1 MPFITPLLICLPF
14 LVLLLFLS
22 LKKNKQQH
30 QRHLPPG
37 PSKLPFIGNLH
48 QLGSST
54 HQSLWKLS
62 KTYGPVM
69 LLHLG
74 RVPTLIISSAEAAKE
89 ALKTND
95 LLCCTR
101 PTTAGSRR
109 LTYNYLDVAF
119 APYGEYWR
127 EIRKI
132 CVLELLS
139 VKRVQS
145 YWSVRE
151 EEVAKLVNSLS
162 SSSSSGA
169 PVDLTEKL
177 FVLTASIIFRI
188 VFGTSFRGSKFEHDT
203 NIPELIHDIQTMLGG
218 LSGAD
223 YFPSFIGWIMDR
235 VSGVHKEFDRIW
247 NELDGFFQQVID
259 DHLRAGRAVGEQD
272 HEDIVDVLLKIVREQ
287 TGLFGAAQLGHN
299 NIKAVLMNLFLGG
312 IDTSATTMTW
322 AMAELARK
330 PKLMK
335 KAQEEVRRCIGNKGK
350 INEGDTDELEY
361 LKMIIK
367 ETLRLHPPAPL
378 ILPREAMSH
387 FKIQGYDVDPRT
399 VVFVNDWA
407 IARDPESW
415 KDPEEFIPERFDGS
429 SIDYKGQHF
438 EFLPF
443 GAGRRVCPGMYMG
456 TTTIAFGL
464 ANLLYWFDWKL
475 PNGMKEEDIDME
487 ETGGLSLTI
496 AKKTAFHL
504 VPVKFSHETHIS

>member
-1 MPFITPLLICLPF
+1 MALITPLILCLPF
-14 LVLLLFLS
+14 LLLPLLVL
-22 LKKNKQQH
+22 LKKNKQHKNPQKH
-30 QRHLPPG
+30 YPPS
-37 PSKLPFIGNLH
+37 PPKLPLIGNLH
-48 QLGSST
+48 QLGSSP
-54 HQSLWKLS
+54 HQSLWQLS
-62 KTYGPVM
+62 KKYGPVM

-74 RVPTLIISSAEAAKE
+74 RVPTLVISSAEAAKE

-95 LLCCTR
+95 LHCCSR
-101 PTTAGSRR
+101 PSSAGTRR

-132 CVLELLS
+132 CVLELFS

-151 EEVAKLVNSLS
+151 EEVAKLVNSIS

-177 FVLTASIIFRI
+177 FAFTASIIFRI
-188 VFGTSFRGSKFEHDT
+188 AYGTTFQGSKFEHAK
-203 NIPELIHDIQTMLGG
+203 NIHELIHDTEAMMGG

-223 YFPSFIGWIMDR
+223 YFPSWIGWITDR
-235 VSGVHKEFDRIW
+235 VSGVHKEFDRISS
-247 NELDGFFQQVID
+247 ELDGLFQQVID
-259 DHLRAGRAVGEQD
+259 DHLRAGTEVEKD

-287 TGLFGAAQLGHN
+287 TGFGAAQLGHN
-299 NIKAVLMNLFLGG
+299 NIKGVLLNLFLGG
-312 IDTSATTMTW
+312 IDTSAITMVW

-350 INEGDTDELEY
+350 VTEGDTDELQY
-361 LKMIIK
+361 LKMVIK
-367 ETLRLHPPAPL
+367 ETFRLHPPAPM
-378 ILPREAMSH
+378 ILPRETMSH
-387 FKIQGYDVDPRT
+387 FKIQGYDVDPKT
-399 VVFVNDWA
+399 LVFVNDWA

-415 KDPEEFIPERFDGS
+415 KDPEEFVPERFDGS

-443 GAGRRVCPGMYMG
+443 GAGRRICPGIYMG
-456 TTTIAFGL
+456 TTTVELGL

-475 PNGMKEEDIDME
+475 PNGMKEEDISME
-487 ETGGLSLTI
+487 EATGLALTI
-496 AKKTAFHL
+496 SKKTALHL
-504 VPVKFSHETHIS
+504 VPVKLSQET

>member
-1 MPFITPLLICLPF
+1 MALITPLILCLPF
-14 LVLLLFLS
+14 LLLPLLVL
-22 LKKNKQQH
+22 LKKNRQQH
-30 QRHLPPG
+30 KNPQKQYPPS
-37 PSKLPFIGNLH
+37 PPKLPLIGNLH
-48 QLGSST
+48 QLGSSP
-54 HQSLWKLS
+54 HQSLWQLS
-62 KTYGPVM
+62 KKYGPVM

-74 RVPTLIISSAEAAKE
+74 RVPTLVISSAEAAKE

-95 LLCCTR
+95 LHCCSR
-101 PTTAGSRR
+101 PSSAGCRR

-132 CVLELLS
+132 CVLELFS

-151 EEVAKLVNSLS
+151 EEVDRLVNSIS

-177 FVLTASIIFRI
+177 FAFTASIIFRI
-188 VFGTSFRGSKFEHDT
+188 AYGTTFKGSKFEHAK
-203 NIPELIHDIQTMLGG
+203 NIHELIHDTEAMLGG

-223 YFPSFIGWIMDR
+223 YFPSWIGWIIDR
-235 VSGVHKEFDRIW
+235 VSGVHKEFDRISS
-247 NELDGFFQQVID
+247 ELDGLFQQVID
-259 DHLRAGRAVGEQD
+259 DHLRAGTEVEKD

-287 TGLFGAAQLGHN
+287 TGFGAAQLGHN
-299 NIKAVLMNLFLGG
+299 NIKGVLLNLFLGG
-312 IDTSATTMTW
+312 IDTSAITMEW

-350 INEGDTDELEY
+350 VTEGDTDELQY
-361 LKMIIK
+361 LKMVIK
-367 ETLRLHPPAPL
+367 ETFRLHPPAPL
-378 ILPREAMSH
+378 ILPRETMSH
-387 FKIQGYDVDPRT
+387 FKIQGYDVDPKTR
-399 VVFVNDWA
+399 VFVNDWA

-415 KDPEEFIPERFDGS
+415 KDPEEFVPERFDGS

-443 GAGRRVCPGMYMG
+443 GAGRRICPGMYMG
-456 TTTIAFGL
+456 TTTVELGL

-475 PNGMKEEDIDME
+475 PNGMKEEDISME
-487 ETGGLSLTI
+487 EATGLALTI
-496 AKKTAFHL
+496 SKKTVLHL
-504 VPVKFSHETHIS
+504 VPVKLSQET

>member
-1 MPFITPLLICLPF
+1 MALITPLILCLPF
-14 LVLLLFLS
+14 LLLPLLVLL
-22 LKKNKQQH
+22 KRNKQQH
-30 QRHLPPG
+30 KNPQKHYPPS
-37 PSKLPFIGNLH
+37 PPKLPLIGNLH
-48 QLGSST
+48 QLGSSP
-54 HQSLWKLS
+54 HQSLWQLS
-62 KTYGPVM
+62 KKYGPVM

-74 RVPTLIISSAEAAKE
+74 RVPTLVISSAEAAKE

-95 LLCCTR
+95 LHCCSR
-101 PTTAGSRR
+101 PSSAGCRR

-132 CVLELLS
+132 CVLELFS

-151 EEVAKLVNSLS
+151 EEVDRLVNSIS
-162 SSSSSGA
+162 SSSSSGS

-177 FVLTASIIFRI
+177 FAFTASIIFRI
-188 VFGTSFRGSKFEHDT
+188 AYGTTFKGSKFEHAK
-203 NIPELIHDIQTMLGG
+203 NIHELIHDTEAMLGG

-223 YFPSFIGWIMDR
+223 YFPSWIGWIIDR
-235 VSGVHKEFDRIW
+235 VSGVHKEFDRISS
-247 NELDGFFQQVID
+247 ELDGLFQQVID
-259 DHLRAGRAVGEQD
+259 DHLRAGTEVEKD

-287 TGLFGAAQLGHN
+287 TGFGAAQLGHN
-299 NIKAVLMNLFLGG
+299 NIKGVLLNLFLGG
-312 IDTSATTMTW
+312 IDTSAITMEW

-350 INEGDTDELEY
+350 VTEGDTDELQY
-361 LKMIIK
+361 LKMVIK
-367 ETLRLHPPAPL
+367 ETFRLHPPAPM
-378 ILPREAMSH
+378 ILPRETMSH
-387 FKIQGYDVDPRT
+387 FKIQGYDVDPKT
-399 VVFVNDWA
+399 LVFVNDWA

-415 KDPEEFIPERFDGS
+415 KDPEEFVPERFDGS

-443 GAGRRVCPGMYMG
+443 GAGRRICPGMYMG
-456 TTTIAFGL
+456 TTTVELGL

-475 PNGMKEEDIDME
+475 PNGMKEEDISME
-487 ETGGLSLTI
+487 EATGLALTI
-496 AKKTAFHL
+496 SKKTVLHL
-504 VPVKFSHETHIS
+504 VPVKLSQET